1 MTDAQFERE
10 MRYRTVM
17 AVAKTLLARGL
28 ITRPEFDD
36 FDRKMAD
43 KYNPFLV
50 HLNVK
55 THFDK
60 LQKQV

>member
-1 MTDAQFERE
+1 MTGAQFERE

-17 AVAKTLLARGL
+17 AVARTMLMRGL
-28 ITRPEFDD
+28 ISRLEYND

-50 HLNVK
+50 CLNVK
-55 THFDK
+55 SHVDK
-60 LQKQV
+60 I

>member
-1 MTDAQFERE
+1 MTCAQFERE

-17 AVAKTLLARGL
+17 AVARTMLIRGL
-28 ITRPEFDD
+28 ISRPEYND

-50 HLNVK
+50 RLNVK
-55 THFDK
+55 THVDK
-60 LQKQV
+60 I

>member
-17 AVAKTLLARGL
+17 AVAKTLLTRGL
-28 ITRPEFDD
+28 ITRSEFDD

-43 KYNPFLV
+43 KYNSFFMCLRG
-50 HLNVK
+50 K
-55 THFDK
+55 TPVDK
-60 LQKQV
+60 L

>member
-17 AVAKTLLARGL
+17 TVAKTLLARGL

-36 FDRKMAD
+36 FDRKMED
-43 KYNPFLV
+43 KYSPFLV
-50 HLNVK
+50 CLSGK
-55 THFDK
+55 THVDK
-60 LQKQV
+60 I

>member
-1 MTDAQFERE
+1 MTDAQLERE

-36 FDRKMAD
+36 FDRKMED
-43 KYNPFLV
+43 KYSPFLV
-50 HLNVK
+50 CLSGK
-55 THFDK
+55 THVDK
-60 LQKQV
+60 IRKQS